1 MYPIQKVTV
10 INRSVSLTVLLHH
23 AEELDNDLGGRS
35 KEDLSLTSLL
45 GVDDGLKA
53 VSQNTHENHLRSISV
68 ESGFRDLKT
77 PCCPYLLS
85 NSKDNNN

>member
-53 VSQNTHENHLRSISV
+53 VSQNTHANH
-68 ESGFRDLKT
+68 F
-77 PCCPYLLS
+77 
-85 NSKDNNN
+85 